1 MEDKLRELRLLTLD
15 PREYDDRTVTM
26 SQLDRVRQELLA
38 TARSELR
45 YVTSGK
51 VRSRRMLRKP
61 FSAHERPRPYPQLV
75 WSSDTSPS
83 ARCTAAACCAS
94 PSARMSGHVNIRSWC
109 GAQICHLRQGAQ
121 PLSRRAAES

>member
-45 YVTSGK
+45 YVTFGK
-51 VRSRRMLRKP
+51 VRSRYMLQDP
-61 FSAHERPRPYPQLV
+61 LGAHAQPYPYPHVL
-75 WSSDTSPS
+75 WSSDMSPLARCAAALSPS
-83 ARCTAAACCAS
+83 RQCGALCAAA
-94 PSARMSGHVNIRSWC
+94 
-109 GAQICHLRQGAQ
+109 Q
-121 PLSRRAAES
+121 